1 MMWAPTSCHGMRQSP
16 TLPASIRSHSAA
28 TVSAMTW
35 RTRSFMVLPA
45 ERCAAEAARR
55 GEARVGGGVLDAA
68 GELHGPV
75 LGLDEVVVEVA
86 VAQHHDP
93 GSAVVGVEHANEAL
107 GARSACG
114 VGVEGDDDLAGLA
127 GERDGRGGGRVTCA
141 GGGGGVG

>member
-1 MMWAPTSCHGMRQSP
+1 MMWAPTWCHGMRQSP

-68 GELHGPV
+68 GELDGPV
-75 LGLDEVVVEVA
+75 LGLDEVVVEIA

-93 GSAVVGVEHANEAL
+93 GSAVVGVEHARGAI
-107 GARSACG
+107 GARSAGG
-114 VGVEGDDDLAGLA
+114 VGIEGDDDLAGLA
-127 GERDGRGGGRVTCA
+127 GGGEGRGGGGGGGAA
-141 GGGGGVG
+141 GGGG